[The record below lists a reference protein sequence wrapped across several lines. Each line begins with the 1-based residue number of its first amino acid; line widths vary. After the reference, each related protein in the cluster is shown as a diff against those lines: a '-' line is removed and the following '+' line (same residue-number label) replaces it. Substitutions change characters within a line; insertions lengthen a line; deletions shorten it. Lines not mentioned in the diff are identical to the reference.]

1 MAELAGKRADT
12 FPVSKERVNR
22 GLLGLLGAA
31 VVFCGCM
38 AYLEISPSEAVKGF
52 PAFVR
57 FFVIKFLPASFKN
70 IRAYVPAVID
80 TVLFAVAATYLSTA
94 LSFLFGLL
102 MSDKTNPIT
111 PLRLLCRGIISFLR
125 NVPVLVW
132 ASILVYM
139 FGVGEIVGL
148 LALIIATLGFLSR
161 SYAESISE
169 IAGSHLEAL
178 QTAGASY
185 GQVLVHGLIPEFLP
199 SWINWTLFS
208 FEINIRASA
217 ILGMVGAGGIGVL
230 IQTNLKLFKYQE
242 ACAIILVVIVIVLLT
257 EFMTNK
263 IRRMIR

>member
-12 FPVSKERVNR
+12 FPVSRERVNR
-22 GLLGLLGAA
+22 GLLVLLGAA

-230 IQTNLKLFKYQE
+230 IQTNLKLFKYQV
-242 ACAIILVVIVIVLLT
+242 ACAIILVVIIIVLLT

>member
-12 FPVSKERVNR
+12 FPVFRERVNR
-22 GLLGLLGAA
+22 GLLVLLGAA

-242 ACAIILVVIVIVLLT
+242 ACAIILEVIVIVLLT

>member
-22 GLLGLLGAA
+22 GLLVLLGAA

-242 ACAIILVVIVIVLLT
+242 ACAIILVVIIIVLLT

>member
-12 FPVSKERVNR
+12 FPVFRERVNR
-22 GLLGLLGAA
+22 GLLVLLGAA

-169 IAGSHLEAL
+169 IAGRHLEAL

>member
-22 GLLGLLGAA
+22 GLLVLLGAA

-148 LALIIATLGFLSR
+148 LALIIATLGILSR

>member
-12 FPVSKERVNR
+12 FPVSRERVNL
-22 GLLGLLGAA
+22 GLLVLLGAA

>member
-12 FPVSKERVNR
+12 FPVSRERVNR
-22 GLLGLLGAA
+22 GLLVLLGAA

>member
-1 MAELAGKRADT
+1 MAELAGKRAET
-12 FPVSKERVNR
+12 FPVSRERVNR
-22 GLLGLLGAA
+22 TFLVFLGVA

-38 AYLEISPSEAVKGF
+38 AYLEISPSDAVKGF
-52 PAFVR
+52 PAFAR
-57 FFVIKFLPASFKN
+57 FFAVKFLPASFKN
-70 IRAYVPAVID
+70 IRAYVPAVVD
-80 TVLFAVAATYLSTA
+80 TVLYAVVATYLSTA

-102 MSDKTNPIT
+102 MSEKTNPIT

-242 ACAIILVVIVIVLLT
+242 ACAIILVVSVIVLLT
-257 EFMTNK
+257 EFVTNK

>member
-12 FPVSKERVNR
+12 FPVSRERVNR
-22 GLLGLLGAA
+22 GLLVLLGAA

-70 IRAYVPAVID
+70 IRAYVPAVIE

>member
-22 GLLGLLGAA
+22 GLLVLLGAA

-199 SWINWTLFS
+199 SWINWTLFY

-242 ACAIILVVIVIVLLT
+242 ACAIILVVIIIVLLT

>member
-12 FPVSKERVNR
+12 FPVSRERVNR
-22 GLLGLLGAA
+22 GLLVLLGAA

-132 ASILVYM
+132 AAILVYM

>member
-22 GLLGLLGAA
+22 GLLVLLGAA

-185 GQVLVHGLIPEFLP
+185 EQVLVHGLIPEFLP

>member
-12 FPVSKERVNR
+12 FPVSRERVNR
-22 GLLGLLGAA
+22 GLLVLLGAA

-38 AYLEISPSEAVKGF
+38 AYLEISPSEAVNGF

-242 ACAIILVVIVIVLLT
+242 ACAIILVVIIIVLLT

>member
-12 FPVSKERVNR
+12 FPVFRERVNR
-22 GLLGLLGAA
+22 GLLVLLGAA

-70 IRAYVPAVID
+70 IMAYEPSVID

>member
-12 FPVSKERVNR
+12 FPVSRERVNR
-22 GLLGLLGAA
+22 GLLVLLGAA

-242 ACAIILVVIVIVLLT
+242 ACAIILVVIIIVLLT

>member
-12 FPVSKERVNR
+12 FPVSRERVNR
-22 GLLGLLGAA
+22 GLLVLLGTA

>member
-12 FPVSKERVNR
+12 FPVSRERVNR
-22 GLLGLLGAA
+22 GLLVLLGAA

-139 FGVGEIVGL
+139 FGVGKIVGL

-169 IAGSHLEAL
+169 IAGSPLEAL

>member
-12 FPVSKERVNR
+12 FPVSRERVNR
-22 GLLGLLGAA
+22 GLLVLLGAA

-199 SWINWTLFS
+199 
-208 FEINIRASA
+208 
-217 ILGMVGAGGIGVL
+217 
-230 IQTNLKLFKYQE
+230 
-242 ACAIILVVIVIVLLT
+242 
-257 EFMTNK
+257 
-263 IRRMIR
+263 

>member
-22 GLLGLLGAA
+22 GLLVLLGAA

-148 LALIIATLGFLSR
+148 LALIIATRGFLSR

>member
-12 FPVSKERVNR
+12 FPVSRERVNR
-22 GLLGLLGAA
+22 GLLVLLGAA

-185 GQVLVHGLIPEFLP
+185 GQVLVLGLIPEFLP

-242 ACAIILVVIVIVLLT
+242 ACAIILVVIIIVLLT

>member
-12 FPVSKERVNR
+12 FPVSRERVNR
-22 GLLGLLGAA
+22 GLLVLLGAA

-70 IRAYVPAVID
+70 ITAYVPAVID

>member
-12 FPVSKERVNR
+12 FPVSRERVNR
-22 GLLGLLGAA
+22 GLLVLLGAA

-125 NVPVLVW
+125 NVPVMVW

>member
-12 FPVSKERVNR
+12 FPVSRERGNR
-22 GLLGLLGAA
+22 GLLVLLGAA

>member
-12 FPVSKERVNR
+12 FPVSKERVIR
-22 GLLGLLGAA
+22 GLLVLLGAA

-70 IRAYVPAVID
+70 IRACVPAVID

>member
-1 MAELAGKRADT
+1 MCRL
-12 FPVSKERVNR
+12 
-22 GLLGLLGAA
+22 
-31 VVFCGCM
+31 
-38 AYLEISPSEAVKGF
+38 
-52 PAFVR
+52 
-57 FFVIKFLPASFKN
+57 
-70 IRAYVPAVID
+70 
-80 TVLFAVAATYLSTA
+80 
-94 LSFLFGLL
+94 
-102 MSDKTNPIT
+102 SDKTNPIT

-217 ILGMVGAGGIGVL
+217 ILGMGGAGGIGVL

>member
-12 FPVSKERVNR
+12 FPVSRERVNR
-22 GLLGLLGAA
+22 GLLVLLGAA

-102 MSDKTNPIT
+102 LSDKTNPIT

>member
-12 FPVSKERVNR
+12 FPVSRERVNR
-22 GLLGLLGAA
+22 GLLVLLGAA

-217 ILGMVGAGGIGVL
+217 ILGMVGAGGVGVL

>member
-12 FPVSKERVNR
+12 FPVFRERVNR
-22 GLLGLLGAA
+22 GLLVLLGAA

-70 IRAYVPAVID
+70 IRASVPAVID

>member
-12 FPVSKERVNR
+12 FPVSRERVNR
-22 GLLGLLGAA
+22 GLLVLLGAA

-38 AYLEISPSEAVKGF
+38 AYLEISPSEAVIGF

>member
-12 FPVSKERVNR
+12 FPVSRERVNR
-22 GLLGLLGAA
+22 GLLVLLGAA

-148 LALIIATLGFLSR
+148 LALTIATLGFLSR

-242 ACAIILVVIVIVLLT
+242 ACAIILVVIIIVLLT

>member
-12 FPVSKERVNR
+12 FPVSRERVNR
-22 GLLGLLGAA
+22 GLLVLLGAA

-257 EFMTNK
+257 EFVTNK

>member
-1 MAELAGKRADT
+1 MAGKRADT
-12 FPVSKERVNR
+12 FPVSRERVNR
-22 GLLGLLGAA
+22 GLLVLLGAA

>member
-22 GLLGLLGAA
+22 GLLVLLGAA

>member
-22 GLLGLLGAA
+22 GLLVLLGAA

-185 GQVLVHGLIPEFLP
+185 VQVLVHGLIPEFLP

>member
-12 FPVSKERVNR
+12 FPVSRERVNR
-22 GLLGLLGAA
+22 GLLVLLGAA

-169 IAGSHLEAL
+169 IAGSHLKAL

>member
-12 FPVSKERVNR
+12 FPVSRERVNR
-22 GLLGLLGAA
+22 GLLDLLGAA

>member
-12 FPVSKERVNR
+12 FPVSRERVNR
-22 GLLGLLGAA
+22 GLLVLLGAA

-38 AYLEISPSEAVKGF
+38 AYLEISPSETVKGF